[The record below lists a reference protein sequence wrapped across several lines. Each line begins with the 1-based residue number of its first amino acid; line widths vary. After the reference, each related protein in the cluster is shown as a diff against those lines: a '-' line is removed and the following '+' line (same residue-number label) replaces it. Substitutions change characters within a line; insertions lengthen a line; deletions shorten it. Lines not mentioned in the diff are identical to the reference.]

1 MRWSRGCYQSAPER
15 ERLARFE
22 REAKLL
28 AGLNHPNIATL
39 YGLDNV
45 DGEQLLIML
54 EVSVESMKF
63 LLALAFS
70 GLLMA
75 SPLSAQTVG
84 ESLPPWTLGVLDIH
98 QIHTG
103 GGNVAL
109 LIFPDGTS
117 LLVDAG
123 DGNPEPPRG
132 ATRAPDRS
140 RRPGEWIA
148 RYAHRMLAHDPEPAI
163 DYAFITHFHGDHM
176 GRIYPESKDS
186 AAGDYKLTG
195 VTDVAEHIPIR
206 MMLDRGWPDY
216 DYPRPLDNPMMH
228 NYHAFL
234 EASRVRHGMK
244 VARFQPGR
252 SDQIVLKRE
261 PNRYASFEV
270 RNIAANG
277 EVWTGVTAMT
287 RQHFPP
293 LADTPA
299 EDWPTENQCSMAI
312 RVSYGSFDYY
322 TGGDMPGQP
331 RPGYPLWHDIETAV
345 AEAVGAVAAAVLN
358 HHGIGDGTTESFVRG
373 LRPRVWII
381 PARAAGHPDRWV
393 LNRLYSTRLYP
404 GPRDVF
410 SLTLQEATRQ
420 IVGEPLAGLKSQ
432 QGHIVL
438 RVAEHG
444 NSYLVVILDDASE
457 ANTVKAVHGP
467 YEAR

>member
-1 MRWSRGCYQSAPER
+1 M
-15 ERLARFE
+15 
-22 REAKLL
+22 
-28 AGLNHPNIATL
+28 
-39 YGLDNV
+39 
-45 DGEQLLIML
+45 
-54 EVSVESMKF
+54 ESMKF

-277 EVWTGVTAMT
+277 EVWTGVAAMT

-345 AEAVGAVAAAVLN
+345 AEAVGAVDAAVLN
-358 HHGIGDGTTESFVRG
+358 HHGIGDGTTESCVGFVRG
-373 LRPRVWII
+373 CGSSPRERLDTRTAGCSIDCTRRGSI
-381 PARAAGHPDRWV
+381 PVPAMSSRSRC
-393 LNRLYSTRLYP
+393 RK
-404 GPRDVF
+404 PRDKSSANHSQDSRASRATSCSAWPSTATATLWSF
-410 SLTLQEATRQ
+410 STTRPKLT
-420 IVGEPLAGLKSQ
+420 P
-432 QGHIVL
+432 
-438 RVAEHG
+438 
-444 NSYLVVILDDASE
+444 
-457 ANTVKAVHGP
+457 
-467 YEAR
+467 